1 MRPRRASEEVLLS
14 DFSRPASIPP
24 SMKVAIYR
32 SRGKI
37 DVESTSTPTLT
48 ADDVLLRISHCGVC
62 GTDLHLVMEGWGRPN
77 TTGGHEYSG
86 EVVALGSAVTGWEI
100 GDRAVGAPSPQCG
113 RCEGCRAHRPSL
125 CDGAGKPGANQELGA
140 FAEFKRV
147 AAAQLIRIP
156 AGLSLRA
163 AALCE
168 PLAVALHGITR
179 SGIAAGQRALITGAG
194 PVGALTLAALRTKG
208 IDDITVSEPAQ
219 SRRDLARRIGATRV
233 IEPDTVEI
241 PSMPFSV
248 VENAYHVA
256 FECSG
261 NAAALRGALAQLKK
275 GGTLVILGT
284 GMEHPVLDTNRVL
297 LNELIVTGAY
307 NYDENGFAE
316 ALGLLAS
323 GRIAVDRL
331 VDDDDVPLE
340 GLISSMRSLV
350 AGEIAGKVLV
360 SP

>member
-1 MRPRRASEEVLLS
+1 MSDSPQSASV
-14 DFSRPASIPP
+14 PP

-32 SRGKI
+32 GRGEI
-37 DVESTSTPTLT
+37 DVESTSTPTLA
-48 ADDVLLRISHCGVC
+48 ADDVLLRISHCGIC
-62 GTDLHLVMEGWGRPN
+62 GTDLHLVMDGWGRPN

-100 GDRAVGAPSPQCG
+100 GDAAVGGPGPRCG
-113 RCEGCRAHRPSL
+113 ICEGCLAHRPSL
-125 CDGAGKPGANQELGA
+125 CDASGTPGANDELGA

-147 AAAQLIRIP
+147 PAAQLIRIP
-156 AGLSLRA
+156 DGLSLRD

-168 PLAVALHGITR
+168 PLAVALHGITQ

-194 PVGALTLAALRTKG
+194 PVGTLTLAALRAKG
-208 IDDITVSEPAQ
+208 VDDVTVSEPAQ
-219 SRRDLARRIGATRV
+219 SRRDLARSIGATSV
-233 IEPDTVEI
+233 IEPDVIEI
-241 PSMPFSV
+241 PPMPFTV
-248 VENAYHVA
+248 VDNAYHVA

-261 NAAALRGALAQLKK
+261 KAVALRGALAQLKK

-284 GMEHPVLDTNRVL
+284 GMEQPALDGNRVL
-297 LNELIVTGAY
+297 LNELTVTGAY

-316 ALGLLAS
+316 ALELLAS
-323 GRIAVDRL
+323 GRLAVDRL
-331 VDDDDVPLE
+331 VDGRDVPLE

-360 SP
+360 RP

>member
-1 MRPRRASEEVLLS
+1 VQGASEEISLS
-14 DFSRPASIPP
+14 DSSLDPSVPP
-24 SMKVAIYR
+24 SMKAAIYR
-32 SRGKI
+32 SRGRI
-37 DVESTSTPTLT
+37 DVESISTPAL
-48 ADDVLLRISHCGVC
+48 APDDVLLRISHCGVC

-86 EVVALGSAVTGWEI
+86 EVVALGSAVTGWQT

-113 RCEGCRAHRPSL
+113 RCEGCLAHRPSL
-125 CDGAGKPGANQELGA
+125 CDRSGTPGASQELGA

-147 AAAQLIRIP
+147 PAVQLMRVP
-156 AGLSLRA
+156 DGLSLRD

-168 PLAVALHGITR
+168 PLAVALHGITQ
-179 SGIAAGQRALITGAG
+179 SGITAGQRALITGAG

-208 IDDITVSEPAQ
+208 VDDITVSEPAE
-219 SRRDLARRIGATRV
+219 SRRNLARSIGAARV
-233 IEPDTVEI
+233 VEPDAIEI
-241 PSMPFSV
+241 PPMPFTV

-284 GMEHPVLDTNRVL
+284 GMEQPALDANRVL

-316 ALGLLAS
+316 ALELLASGSLAVDQLADGRDVPPEGLLAS
-323 GRIAVDRL
+323 
-331 VDDDDVPLE
+331 
-340 GLISSMRSLV
+340 MQSLV

-360 SP
+360 RP